1 MENKV
6 RDGFQ
11 KGHSLHIKFFII
23 PAAITVLLVAV
34 YTFVLQKNFSDET
47 LNAGLKMNIARSDAV
62 YSLLADDFC
71 RSDFTELS
79 DDSAMDTQR
88 YQELQ
93 KRLNELRRI
102 NEIRYLYIAGRSEDG
117 TLIYLVDGLDLGA
130 PDFAYPGT
138 AIESEMIP
146 YIETA
151 LSGEKIYSRDIVD
164 TTWGHI
170 YTACYPVFA
179 NDNSGD
185 VIGALCIETDM
196 ESIYSFINSGNR
208 RVILLAVIA
217 AAIVVAL
224 CVFVFT
230 LLRRNRNRELAQNK
244 ALQDMVR
251 KLQEREVILDALSI
265 DFDSVYFCDLVADTT
280 QIIKEES
287 ANYDPLAYKILGDN
301 TYSYSNRTVGYFE
314 NFVEKESA
322 PDLLEK
328 MSAAYLM
335 DYLSS
340 HSHMTCRFR
349 VKPNPTGKI
358 YVETKIVPV
367 DSDEGFKVVMGFHF
381 IDDIVT
387 EQERHKA
394 QLEQALFETRK
405 NNEIISAIAR
415 IYETIYYIDLTDHTY
430 EKIAAGK
437 NSSGADAENN
447 GSIDGLLMRTL
458 ERFVAPEWQ
467 TEMKVFLDCSTLPER
482 LRGRNSVTA
491 EYQRKNGS
499 WYRAR
504 FIIKNRDD
512 SGAATG
518 ALFAA
523 REITYEKQQELELK
537 QRLKDS
543 AEEAE
548 RANASKTDFL
558 RRMSHDVRTPING
571 IRGMVEIANYYPNDL
586 QKQKECRDKIWEST
600 GHLLSLVNNILD
612 MNKLESGRIDLQH
625 KPFDLFRVL
634 SETSAISEMQA
645 IEHNVRFVCG
655 ENDRQIVHNR
665 LIGSETHLKQ
675 IILNFTSNAVKYNRE
690 GGSVTLSCREVSS
703 DENTAAFEFLCDDT
717 GIGMSEEFQKHAFDP
732 FAQEEKDDVRTRY
745 AGSGLGLSIAKQLV
759 ELMGGTIELRSNS
772 GTGTSVRFTLSFDID
787 KEPQESG
794 SYQPLT
800 GLRME
805 GVHALL
811 AEDNELNA
819 EIAEFLLD
827 KYGISV
833 TRAENGERAVE
844 IFMES
849 QPGSINVIFMDVM
862 MPVMGGL
869 EATRAIRSLDRADAK
884 TIPIFAMTANAFTDD
899 IQRSYDAGMNE
910 HLTKPLQENEIIA
923 ALHKYVDVSKKS

>member
-23 PAAITVLLVAV
+23 SAAITVLFVAV
-34 YTFVLQKNFSDET
+34 YTFVLQQNFSDET
-47 LNAGLKMNIARSDAV
+47 LNAGLKRNTARSDAV

-102 NEIRYLYIAGRSEDG
+102 NEIRYLYIAGRAEDG

-130 PDFAYPGT
+130 SDFAYPGT

-170 YTACYPVFA
+170 YTACYPVYA
-179 NDNSGD
+179 NDDSGD

-244 ALQDMVR
+244 ALQDMVS

-301 TYSYSNRTVGYFE
+301 TYSYSHRTVGYFE

-381 IDDIVT
+381 IDDIVI

-447 GSIDGLLMRTL
+447 GSVDGLLMRTL

-482 LRGRNSVTA
+482 LRDRDSVTA

-512 SGAATG
+512 SGAAIG

-844 IFMES
+844 IFRES